1 MQCYSYVEYI
11 IERDLILI
19 DVLSSISSFSSF
31 IYFLGSCY
39 ISMIYY
45 SHEQKR
51 KTQEI
56 TFALV
61 NMTCKITV
69 MLFTAVYIFLRL
81 LRTWVLLFFFLW
93 ICKTWKGYVCI
104 QYLEPSTFTES
115 TNSFLFFSLFFSLY
129 KFIYEITYI
138 MKTFLDTI
146 FTLWKIRIY
155 NNVVP

>member
-1 MQCYSYVEYI
+1 MQCYSYVEYK

-19 DVLSSISSFSSF
+19 DVLSSISSFFSF

-61 NMTCKITV
+61 NMTCNITV
-69 MLFTAVYIFLRL
+69 MLFTVVYIFLRL
-81 LRTWVLLFFFLW
+81 LRTWVLLFFFFCEFVKRGKAMFAFSIW
-93 ICKTWKGYVCI
+93 SH
-104 QYLEPSTFTES
+104 STFTES
-115 TNSFLFFSLFFSLY
+115 TNSFLFFPFFSPFINLY
-129 KFIYEITYI
+129 
-138 MKTFLDTI
+138 MRL
-146 FTLWKIRIY
+146 RIL
-155 NNVVP
+155 